1 MLRNGLLLREVVQ
14 RLEGFAPLWLA
25 ESWDNVGLLLETT
38 RSLAER
44 VKEVLLT
51 NDLTEEVASEAVSR
65 GVQLI
70 ISYHPP
76 LFRPF
81 KTITQDQWKSRIITL
96 CMENNISIYSPH
108 TCFDSLDGGVNDWL
122 SSFFGVLKPDF
133 LRCYCDYIFSFTDF
147 ESKRPIIPAKAP
159 AGVETSLNLAACGA
173 GRVLQLKS
181 KITIEDAIQIVKSK
195 LQLQH
200 VHLALAKGAK
210 KSSCVSTVALC
221 AGSGSSVL
229 SGVLADLLLT
239 GEMSHHEVLDAVHNG
254 KSVILT
260 WHSNSERGYLRS
272 LQDDLSKLFN
282 TEVGFS
288 ISSTDLDPLVTV

>member
-38 RSLAER
+38 RSLAEP

-122 SSFFGVLKPDF
+122 ASFF
-133 LRCYCDYIFSFTDF
+133 DF

-195 LQLQH
+195 LQLPH
-200 VHLALAKGAK
+200 VHLALAKGAQ
-210 KSSCVSTVALC
+210 KSSSVSTVALC

-229 SGVLADLLLT
+229 SGVQADLLLT
-239 GEMSHHEVLDAVHNG
+239 GEMSHHEVLDAVHSG

-282 TEVGFS
+282 TEK
-288 ISSTDLDPLVTV
+288 SSTSSSCVLFCNNI